1 MTGVV
6 LAGGGGL
13 RLWPLSRTGLPK
25 QFLRL
30 TSNNTMF
37 FETISRNKQFCDEFV
52 VTTNLEYK
60 FLCENDLEGLD
71 VKYKLIL
78 ESIGRNTAPAIA
90 INAMLAPVDEIL
102 YIIPADAKITNDDRY
117 ISAIL
122 EAKGLATAGNI
133 VTFGIKPTYAH
144 TGYGYIEHKH
154 NSVLSFKEKPDEK
167 TAIEYITQG
176 GFLWNSGMFMFKA
189 GVFLSEL
196 QKYNKEIYDTCRNL
210 VDNLKMDKPD
220 IALQK
225 EYMEKI
231 PAISVDYAVMEH
243 SKLLKVVESNFEWDD
258 IGGLEAVADLDKNP
272 KNTILNNT
280 NNVSVINDTAER
292 LIVVNDVENLII
304 TDTNDAIYI
313 SKKGCSSDIK
323 DIISQN
329 RSNYTEFFDENIKT
343 YRPWGCYE
351 VLIHS
356 VGYKVKRIT
365 VNPGKRLSLQKHNH
379 RTEHWTVVSG
389 TATITLGDIT
399 KDFTANESAYI
410 GLEMNH
416 RLANNTNIP
425 VQIIEVAVGNVI
437 SEDDII
443 RIEDDYLRE

>member
-1 MTGVV
+1 MIGVV

-25 QFLRL
+25 QFLKL
-30 TSNNTMF
+30 TSDNTMF
-37 FETISRNKQFCDEFV
+37 FETISRNKQFCDEFI

-60 FLCENDLEGLD
+60 FLCENDLGNLD
-71 VKYKLIL
+71 IKYKLIL

-90 INAMLAPVDEIL
+90 INAMLVPADEIL
-102 YIIPADAKITNDDRY
+102 YIMPADAKIINDDRY
-117 ISAIL
+117 TCATL
-122 EAKGLATAGNI
+122 EAKRLAGEGSI
-133 VTFGIKPTYAH
+133 VTFGIKPTCPH
-144 TGYGYIEHKH
+144 TGYGYIQHKH

-167 TAIEYITQG
+167 TAISYINQG
-176 GFLWNSGMFMFKA
+176 DFLWNSGMFMFKA

-196 QKYNKEIYDTCRNL
+196 EKYNKEIYDTCKNL
-210 VDNLKMDKPD
+210 VQAIKMDKLD
-220 IALQK
+220 IHLEK

-243 SKLLKVVESNFEWDD
+243 SSLLKVVESDFVWDD
-258 IGGLEAVADLDKNP
+258 IGGLEAVAHLNKNP
-272 KNTILNNT
+272 KNTIFNNT

-292 LIVVNDVENLII
+292 LIIVNNVEDLII

-313 SKKGCSSDIK
+313 SKKGYSSDIK
-323 DIISQN
+323 EIISNNKAQYN
-329 RSNYTEFFDENIKT
+329 SFFDENIKT
-343 YRPWGCYE
+343 YRPWGFYE

-399 KDFTANESAYI
+399 KDFNANESAYI
-410 GLEMNH
+410 DLEMNH

-437 SEDDII
+437 SEEDII